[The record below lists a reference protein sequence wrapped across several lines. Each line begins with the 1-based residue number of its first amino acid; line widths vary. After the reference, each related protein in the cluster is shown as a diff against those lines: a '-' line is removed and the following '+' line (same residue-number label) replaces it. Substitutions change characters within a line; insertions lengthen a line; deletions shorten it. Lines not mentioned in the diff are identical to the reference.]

1 MKTRYLKPAY
11 SLVALMVC
19 STLGVARA
27 NELQGELRYLRENH
41 PLLKASQFAL
51 DAAEQRRKASYSGYF
66 PKITVTADKGN
77 EEITT
82 TSTTDYDR
90 ERFGISIEQNLYNGG
105 KTKAGVS
112 VAEIDRRMKDL
123 ERKSVSQDVTLE
135 ALIAYLQVLRNRL
148 LIGLAE
154 ANEVITMTQL
164 DMEQK
169 RVQKGSGIAVD
180 EMQAATRLQIV
191 RERKVFYEQ
200 GMRDAL
206 AAYEQVFGREPDL
219 NSLQDLDN
227 FTAALPAELEQAIQK
242 GLNGNPKLVLTQLQ
256 AERADKTIAVERS
269 AWFPTVDLVASQ
281 NREEK
286 VGGIPSKDEDSVVL
300 KFSWN
305 FMTGLET
312 YRRSKAASFDYY
324 ESQEREK
331 NTARRTTESIRLSWN
346 QYQKGLERLKL
357 LEDAASSSRQVM
369 EGRKKLRDAG
379 KETVLAVL
387 DAEVEYFGVLANMVN
402 AMVDARLGSYRL
414 LHAVGELDLQA
425 FDLEGGNFQL
435 PVKPVKDVIDQ
446 LIGQGQFTPPPP
458 LEPIRLTEPA
468 LPVTPSAEDKRAQA
482 MIDAA
487 STGGRSNTI
496 ESQAQGLLNLPSPE
510 ASIIAEPQ
518 IKAEPLAA
526 VTSSEP
532 SLTPEL
538 APVSEPLPQEVP
550 VAESISQEPQAIVSA
565 ESTEVTPS
573 ALEEASQNTSAAE
586 PLGQETP
593 ETVVTAEM
601 LVDDV
606 SKQQGIASE
615 NSLAEPSAQVLQ
627 QSIET
632 ADASNEA
639 TQSLE
644 PAPQIGATEVTATEQ
659 VSSPVVEPTRL
670 ETASTE
676 EKEPELDRPNQREA
690 IATTVL
696 SWATAWSNRAFDE
709 YANFYSNS
717 FLTKDFS
724 GRQNWLEYR
733 KPRIIYKPSIS
744 VEVADMQITPL
755 NDRQVEVEF
764 TQFYEGGQL
773 KVRSRKKLLLSNE
786 LGGWKILWEGNASD
800 TMLGVES
807 GTREKEERPVDRP
820 TQLAPVSALEGD
832 PVVSVKISNPSP
844 VNELVNLANDLETER
859 TTPASESET
868 LVAPDAAVQETLAQN
883 SATKGSELQSSTSV
897 DTLAQGG
904 TAQDN
909 LTEEAVAQDPVVEEI
924 AVQIPDNIVPVSTE
938 AIQKFLSDW
947 ATYWSAKDFEAYAK
961 LYGEEFSNSKFS
973 RLEDW
978 LAYRKPRILGKDSIE
993 VSVEILEVKPLEDGR
1008 IEARVIQNYAG
1019 NAIKVRSLK
1028 RLILDISGSTPK
1040 IIWEGNA

>member
-1 MKTRYLKPAY
+1 MATRNFKPVY
-11 SLVALMVC
+11 SLVALLVC
-19 STLGVARA
+19 STMGATRA
-27 NELQGELRYLRENH
+27 NELQGELRYLSENH

-105 KTKAGVS
+105 KTKAGVN
-112 VAEIDRRMKDL
+112 VAEIDRRIKDL
-123 ERKSVSQDVTLE
+123 ERKSVSQDIALE

-154 ANEVITMTQL
+154 TNEVITTTQL
-164 DMEQK
+164 EMEQK
-169 RVQKGSGIAVD
+169 RVQRGSGIAVD
-180 EMQAATRLQIV
+180 EMQASTRLQIV

-206 AAYEQVFGREPDL
+206 AAYEQVFGHEPDL
-219 NSLQDLDN
+219 TTIQDLDN

-242 GLNGNPKLVLTQLQ
+242 GLNGNPRLLLTQLQ

-312 YRRSKAASFDYY
+312 YRRSKAASFDFY

-331 NTARRTTESIRLSWN
+331 NIARRTTESIRLSWN
-346 QYQKGLERLKL
+346 QYQKGLERLQL

-414 LHAVGELDLQA
+414 LHSVGALDIQG
-425 FDLEGGNFQL
+425 FGLEGGDFKL

-446 LIGQGQFTPPPP
+446 LIGQGNFSPPPP
-458 LEPIRLTEPA
+458 QEPVRLTEPTA
-468 LPVTPSAEDKRAQA
+468 PAAPSADERRAQA
-482 MIDAA
+482 MVDAA
-487 STGGRSNTI
+487 SNSSSTASNAQT
-496 ESQAQGLLNLPSPE
+496 QGLLNFQNPE
-510 ASIIAEPQ
+510 ASVIAEPT
-518 IKAEPLAA
+518 IKVEPLAQQEA
-526 VTSSEP
+526 QTA
-532 SLTPEL
+532 TPNI
-538 APVSEPLPQEVP
+538 EV
-550 VAESISQEPQAIVSA
+550 
-565 ESTEVTPS
+565 ESTFQQDSQVVQPETKVE
-573 ALEEASQNTSAAE
+573 ALAQQATETVEPAEAITVE
-586 PLGQETP
+586 PPLTAQETVAQEQP
-593 ETVVTAEM
+593 VEPMASVGSEVV
-601 LVDDV
+601 
-606 SKQQGIASE
+606 
-615 NSLAEPSAQVLQ
+615 
-627 QSIET
+627 
-632 ADASNEA
+632 
-639 TQSLE
+639 
-644 PAPQIGATEVTATEQ
+644 EQ
-659 VSSPVVEPTRL
+659 PVEPT
-670 ETASTE
+670 ASIN
-676 EKEPELDRPNQREA
+676 PEVVEQPAELNQASVQAPEQASERPEVPDQRES

-709 YANFYSNS
+709 YAGFYSNS
-717 FLTKDFS
+717 FLTKDFK

-733 KPRIIYKPSIS
+733 KPRIVYKPSIS
-744 VEVADMQITPL
+744 VEVVDIQVNPL

-773 KVRSRKKLLLSNE
+773 NVRSRKKLLLGLEHN
-786 LGGWKILWEGNASD
+786 GWKILWEGNASD

-807 GTREKEERPVDRP
+807 GTEKKQETPSDRPV
-820 TQLAPVSALEGD
+820 QLPPVSDSLVPPLEVTEQEPQSISAVDPRETGD
-832 PVVSVKISNPSP
+832 LSV
-844 VNELVNLANDLETER
+844 
-859 TTPASESET
+859 
-868 LVAPDAAVQETLAQN
+868 Q
-883 SATKGSELQSSTSV
+883 
-897 DTLAQGG
+897 
-904 TAQDN
+904 
-909 LTEEAVAQDPVVEEI
+909 EEAVSEDPVVEDVVTREAEPILSIDKESI
-924 AVQIPDNIVPVSTE
+924 A
-938 AIQKFLSDW
+938 KFLEDW
-947 ATYWSAKDFEAYAK
+947 ANRWSSKDFEAYAN
-961 LYGEEFSNSKFS
+961 LYGEEFSNPKFS

-978 LAYRKPRILGKDSIE
+978 LAYRKPRILGKNSIE
-993 VSVEILEVKPLEDGR
+993 VSVELLEVKPLDDGR
-1008 IEARVIQNYAG
+1008 VETRVIQNYAG
-1019 NAIKVRSLK
+1019 NQLKVRSLK
-1028 RLILDISGSTPK
+1028 RLILDVSGETPK

>member
-1 MKTRYLKPAY
+1 MKTRHLKPAY
-11 SLVALMVC
+11 SLVVLMVC

-105 KTKAGVS
+105 KTRAGVS

-242 GLNGNPKLVLTQLQ
+242 GLSGNPKLVLTQLQ
-256 AERADKTIAVERS
+256 AERADETIAIERS

-468 LPVTPSAEDKRAQA
+468 LPVTPSAEDQRAQA
-482 MIDAA
+482 MVDAA

-496 ESQAQGLLNLPSPE
+496 ETQAQGLLNLPSPE
-510 ASIIAEPQ
+510 ASVIAEPQ
-518 IKAEPLAA
+518 VKAEPLAA
-526 VTSSEP
+526 VTPSESP
-532 SLTPEL
+532 LTPDL
-538 APVSEPLPQEVP
+538 APVSK
-550 VAESISQEPQAIVSA
+550 
-565 ESTEVTPS
+565 
-573 ALEEASQNTSAAE
+573 

-593 ETVVTAEM
+593 
-601 LVDDV
+601 
-606 SKQQGIASE
+606 
-615 NSLAEPSAQVLQ
+615 
-627 QSIET
+627 
-632 ADASNEA
+632 
-639 TQSLE
+639 QSLE
-644 PAPQIGATEVTATEQ
+644 PAPQIGATEVPATEQ
-659 VSSPVVEPTRL
+659 VSSPVGEPTRL

-676 EKEPELDRPNQREA
+676 VKEPELDRPDQREA

-820 TQLAPVSALEGD
+820 TQLAPVSAVEGD
-832 PVVSVKISNPSP
+832 PVVSMEISNPNP
-844 VNELVNLANDLETER
+844 VNEPLILANGEEAEK

-868 LVAPDAAVQETLAQN
+868 LVTQDANVQET
-883 SATKGSELQSSTSV
+883 ATENVVIQDSELQSLTPQDALARDSTTQ
-897 DTLAQGG
+897 DTLAE
-904 TAQDN
+904 D
-909 LTEEAVAQDPVVEEI
+909 AVAPDPVVEEVI
-924 AVQIPDNIVPVSTE
+924 AQKPDDVVPVSTE

-1008 IEARVIQNYAG
+1008 IEARLIQNYAG
-1019 NAIKVRSLK
+1019 NEIKVRSLK